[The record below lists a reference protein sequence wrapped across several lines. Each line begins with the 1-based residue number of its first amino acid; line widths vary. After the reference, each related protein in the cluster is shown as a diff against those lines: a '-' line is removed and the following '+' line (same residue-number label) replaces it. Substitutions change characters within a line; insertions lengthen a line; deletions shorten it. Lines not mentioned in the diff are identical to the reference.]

1 MKQLFI
7 IFTLLTFLTHHASA
21 VQEADVCINV
31 NFDARVSFVK
41 TKFKENL
48 PNLHNSITYTQVPR
62 GLIVSIPQENFFYK
76 NSAKLT
82 NEGMNLLDT
91 IAEILKLFNNNCAI
105 ENHTDEK
112 MTSES
117 GYQENWEISIHRANV
132 LTEYLIT
139 HGNVDSERLYPIGF
153 GEIMPFY
160 GNVSKE
166 NFTDN
171 RIDFVIFDYSARR

>member
-1 MKQLFI
+1 MKQLLI
-7 IFTLLTFLTHHASA
+7 IFTALIFLTNSASA
-21 VQEADVCINV
+21 MQEADVCINV

-48 PNLHNSITYTQVPR
+48 PNLHNSIIYTKVPR

-82 NEGMNLLDT
+82 EEGMSLLDT

-105 ENHTDEK
+105 ESHTDENLAPDN
-112 MTSES
+112 
-117 GYQENWEISIHRANV
+117 GYHENWEISIHRANV
-132 LTEYLIT
+132 LTEYLIN
-139 HGNVDSERLYPIGF
+139 HGQVDSERLYPIGF

-171 RIDFVIFDYSARR
+171 RIDFVIFDYSVRR